1 VIARSRRDRKLLRKF
16 LPSGPDRRP
25 SMRVRRKEGWLC
37 AQSYANRSLPCNSL
51 LTGKT
56 TGNFS
61 KLASLSDF
69 SYAKPHA
76 LQRLQ
81 CRFPTQNNRENNC
94 RIRENFAQEQGCFRN
109 SGGGKAPAHHLQ
121 SPSQNGRR
129 CSRRTDRSRLAVH
142 FGATDVRSGRPIG
155 TVTSQRHF
163 RFNGGTH

>member
-1 VIARSRRDRKLLRKF
+1 MVVCAVICEPVST
-16 LPSGPDRRP
+16 
-25 SMRVRRKEGWLC
+25 
-37 AQSYANRSLPCNSL
+37 CNSL

-109 SGGGKAPAHHLQ
+109 SGGGKAPAHQPPSIAFPKWASMFPPYRSVSVGGSFWRYRRAVWTTVLGTRDRTFALFYGHTILGKPVNAPSLQ
-121 SPSQNGRR
+121 NRR
-129 CSRRTDRSRLAVH
+129 SC
-142 FGATDVRSGRPIG
+142 
-155 TVTSQRHF
+155 
-163 RFNGGTH
+163 